1 MEMGAKCGFLGFQN
15 ISAWNFHKILDEV
28 TVAGGIKIGL
38 KFFFLKVFGLNMVQN
53 GQKQV
58 L

>member
-1 MEMGAKCGFLGFQN
+1 MGAKCGFLGFQN

-28 TVAGGIKIGL
+28 TVAGRIKISL
-38 KFFFLKVFGLNMVQN
+38 KFFFKVFGLNMVQN

>member
-15 ISAWNFHKILDEV
+15 ISVWNFHKILDEV

-38 KFFFLKVFGLNMVQN
+38 KFFFF
-53 GQKQV
+53 
-58 L
+58 